1 MYPTCEYCT
10 LHDDVLLVYMLGSIG
25 YVVKTK
31 QQQQKTTSSVCF
43 FPFFNNW
50 NSKGLKLF

>member
-25 YVVKTK
+25 QVVKTK
-31 QQQQKTTSSVCF
+31 QQQQKNNFQCLF
-43 FPFFNNW
+43 FPFFQQ
-50 NSKGLKLF
+50 LEF